1 MFTHIIVLVVLSIL
15 STIAVY
21 AAGTPVS
28 KHPTVLDEPGAD
40 DTHDTDPG
48 DSASL

>member
-1 MFTHIIVLVVLSIL
+1 MFTHTIVFVVLSIL

-28 KHPTVLDEPGAD
+28 KLPMVLDEPETD
-40 DTHDTDPG
+40 DTHGTDPG
-48 DSASL
+48 EPASL

>member
-1 MFTHIIVLVVLSIL
+1 MFTHIILLVVLSIL

-28 KHPTVLDEPGAD
+28 KAPMVLDESEND
-40 DTHDTDPG
+40 DTHGTDSD
-48 DSASL
+48 DSTSL

>member
-1 MFTHIIVLVVLSIL
+1 MFTHTIVLVVLSIL

-28 KHPTVLDEPGAD
+28 KPPLVLDEPETE
-40 DTHDTDPG
+40 DTLGTDP
-48 DSASL
+48 DESASL

>member
-1 MFTHIIVLVVLSIL
+1 MFTHTIVFVVLSIL

-28 KHPTVLDEPGAD
+28 KPPLVLDEPETD
-40 DTHDTDPG
+40 DTPG
-48 DSASL
+48 TEPGGSASL